1 MSPVPPR
8 ISSESTSLNP
18 SRREIRL
25 RQLILWRHAE
35 AEDGHVGMDDLQRQ
49 LTKVGR
55 KQAEKMAT
63 WLHRRMPAATVI
75 YASPARR
82 TCQTADALELPYSV
96 ANAIAPDATPQA
108 LLQTALDCAADE
120 VLLVG
125 HQPTLGRLA
134 AMLLSGTDQDWSV
147 KKGAIWWFTLSNWHP
162 DGTSATV
169 RLKACL
175 TAEMA

>member
-75 YASPARR
+75 YASPAAQRTASTCRR
-82 TCQTADALELPYSV
+82 GRGMTWPGSTCV
-96 ANAIAPDATPQA
+96 G
-108 LLQTALDCAADE
+108 AASY
-120 VLLVG
+120 
-125 HQPTLGRLA
+125 T
-134 AMLLSGTDQDWSV
+134 
-147 KKGAIWWFTLSNWHP
+147 SN
-162 DGTSATV
+162 
-169 RLKACL
+169 
-175 TAEMA
+175 